1 VDCHIRWWNW
11 EFERAKV
18 FQLLLNLENII
29 KYKNVTDV
37 VSCML
42 SPYFLVCSWACAW
55 NLQIIHA
62 FPFLANYT
70 YAVYGLWNLNLAQL
84 MIWSASNT
92 ELFGDIFS
100 CLIFHSPFSIKLDGF
115 HSSIWWNLQLCK
127 SSWKIF
133 FGHIPEPRFTF
144 VSMEREVEKSLLR
157 SNLELTIQLWLCR
170 LHCCWGIPSPPCA
183 DRGCTDIAHRRL
195 KAHWHNF

>member
-1 VDCHIRWWNW
+1 MVSVLLFLRSPRRLTTTFCGLQFLPFLPSVLLWRFDLSEEWKKNRDKAVKCVDCHIRWWNW

-29 KYKNVTDV
+29 KYKKVTDV
-37 VSCML
+37 VRCML

-70 YAVYGLWNLNLAQL
+70 YAFYGLWNLNLAQL

-115 HSSIWWNLQLCK
+115 HSSIW
-127 SSWKIF
+127 S
-133 FGHIPEPRFTF
+133 
-144 VSMEREVEKSLLR
+144 
-157 SNLELTIQLWLCR
+157 
-170 LHCCWGIPSPPCA
+170 
-183 DRGCTDIAHRRL
+183 
-195 KAHWHNF
+195 